1 MTRVH
6 YSVSHFVA
14 QAFACSGLHWWEH
27 SAINGSLYRP
37 TEIAVGRGNAGKAMI
52 KLARQRRRFEK
63 WQLAGGINL
72 LENELTKYGQWMYEF
87 DLGNGIKTPVY
98 TDVINQVHKVRH
110 SMIFSF
116 LDSVSFDYKSASVL
130 DIACN
135 EGYFAFEAL
144 KHGCKFALGLD
155 VRKEN
160 IEKALFIQRAL
171 QYQNCEFREADIFEF
186 ETRDTYELVFLLG
199 IIYHVEN
206 PIGLLRKSAD
216 LTSKFLIVETQLCQS
231 QQKAISFG
239 WGVPGKYLEGEEY
252 FVVYDEQQE
261 TNPLASTG
269 NVFSLIPNL
278 SAVIKI
284 LRKLGFKSV
293 IQLYPNNQVQE
304 FQYNKVDRA
313 ILVGIK

>member
-1 MTRVH
+1 M
-6 YSVSHFVA
+6 
-14 QAFACSGLHWWEH
+14 L
-27 SAINGSLYRP
+27 
-37 TEIAVGRGNAGKAMI
+37 K
-52 KLARQRRRFEK
+52 
-63 WQLAGGINL
+63 
-72 LENELTKYGQWMYEF
+72 NELAKYGQWMYEF

-98 TDVINQVHKVRH
+98 TDVINQVNKVRH

-116 LDSVSFDYKSASVL
+116 LDSVSFDYKSASIL

-144 KHGCKFALGLD
+144 KRGCKFALGLD
-155 VRKEN
+155 IRKEN

-171 QYQNCEFREADIFEF
+171 QCQHCEFRQADFFEF
-186 ETRDTYELVFLLG
+186 ETQNTYELVFLLG
-199 IIYHVEN
+199 ILYHVEN

-216 LTSKFLIVETQLCQS
+216 MTSKFLFVETQLCQN
-231 QQKAISFG
+231 QQKAIPFG
-239 WGVPGKYLEGEEY
+239 WGIPGQYLEGEEY
-252 FVVYDEQQE
+252 FVLYDEQE
-261 TNPLASTG
+261 EANPLASLG

-278 SAVIKI
+278 PAVIKI

-304 FQYNKVDRA
+304 FQYNKVDRV